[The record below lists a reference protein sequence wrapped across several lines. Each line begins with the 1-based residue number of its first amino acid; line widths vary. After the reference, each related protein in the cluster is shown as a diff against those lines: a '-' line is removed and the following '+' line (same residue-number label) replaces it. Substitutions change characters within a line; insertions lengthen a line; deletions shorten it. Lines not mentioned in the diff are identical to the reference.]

1 MPAQIYQFPGR
12 KKELS
17 ITFWI
22 IAVNLVVFLV
32 ALVLYSINPDFLRYL
47 ALQPSSI
54 VNGQYLWTILTSMF
68 THVELWHIF
77 ANMVSLMFV
86 GSFAERILGR
96 KRYLWFYMIAGLFAG
111 LFFVSLSVLFGNTLL
126 GQEFFGSPDTLAL
139 GASGAIFGIAGLITV
154 LIPRM
159 RVLVFFV
166 IPMRMWMAMVFFLGF
181 FWLLSAFAGLPI
193 GNSAHL
199 GGFVIGLAYGSY
211 LKYKFPRKTEMI
223 KRYFS

>member
-1 MPAQIYQFPGR
+1 MPAQIYQFPMQ
-12 KKELS
+12 KKEIS

-22 IAVNLVVFLV
+22 IAVNLVMFLV

-54 VNGQYLWTILTSMF
+54 VSGQYLWTIVTSMF

-111 LFFVSLSVLFGNTLL
+111 LFFVSLSVLFGNTSF
-126 GQEFFGSPDTLAL
+126 GQAFFGSPETLAL

-199 GGFVIGLAYGSY
+199 GGFVVGLAYGLY